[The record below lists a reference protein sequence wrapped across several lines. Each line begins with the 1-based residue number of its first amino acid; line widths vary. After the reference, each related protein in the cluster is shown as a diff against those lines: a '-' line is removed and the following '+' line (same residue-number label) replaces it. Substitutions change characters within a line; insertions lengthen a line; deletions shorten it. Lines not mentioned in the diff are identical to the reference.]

1 MIKKPPL
8 QGATTEEAMKWL
20 REPPSRL
27 EFYQLAGVIMATS
40 GKIVHGSLAIM
51 REEPILALDQLQEA
65 LDGLNAA
72 IKLMP
77 RLDEKVLEEFQ
88 RISDEAENG

>member
-1 MIKKPPL
+1 MTKKPPL
-8 QGATTEEAMKWL
+8 QGATMEEAVKWL

-27 EFYQLAGVIMATS
+27 EVYQLASVIMSAS

-51 REEPILALDQLQEA
+51 REDPVTALDQLQEA

-72 IKLMP
+72 IQLMP
-77 RLDEKVLEEFQ
+77 HIDGEVLEEFARQ
-88 RISDEAENG
+88 VEAANNG